1 MNSTIIDA
9 LRKLVADIE
18 RENECLEDEKEIT
31 KNRFRIR
38 SFKEGIRKIGK
49 LGKEIRSAEDLVGV
63 AGIGE
68 GIRKRVAEIIAT
80 GSLHEQ
86 PKCVPDSEGEE
97 PFKIQDII
105 GIGPKLAL
113 TLRKEHG
120 IVSAEGLKEAVE
132 KGTVAVP
139 HAVSIGLKYHFGP
152 VFYRGGI
159 PRPEMDQIASA
170 IQQAASVSK
179 VTAMICGSY
188 RRQSPTSND
197 IDVLV
202 FGSKGLKKIVNHLIQ
217 TGFLLDHMT
226 HHLETL
232 STKYMGL
239 CVSPTDP
246 TVARRIDI
254 RNIPSKSAATAMLY
268 FTGPADFNRRM
279 RQKAKEMGYKL
290 SEYAITQLST
300 GMRIDVNTEEEVFS
314 LLNEPYI
321 APKDRV

>member
-1 MNSTIIDA
+1 MNTIIINS
-9 LRKLVADIE
+9 LRKLVVDIE
-18 RENECLEDEKEIT
+18 EENDCLEDEKEIS

-38 SFKEGIRKIGK
+38 SFKEAIRKISK
-49 LGKEIRSAEDLVGV
+49 LGKEIRSVEDLVGV

-80 GSLHEQ
+80 GSLEEQ
-86 PKCVPDSEGEE
+86 PRCVPEIKPSRM
-97 PFKIQDII
+97 QDII

-120 IVSAEGLKEAVE
+120 IVSPEGLKEAVE
-132 KGTVAVP
+132 KGTVAVS

-159 PRPEMDQIASA
+159 PRPEMDQIAA
-170 IQQAASVSK
+170 TIQQAASASK

-202 FGSKGLKKIVNHLIQ
+202 FGSKGLKKIVHHLVEQ
-217 TGFLLDHMT
+217 GFLLDHMT

-232 STKYMGL
+232 TTKYMGL

-321 APKDRV
+321 APADRV